1 MKILLIASV
10 SAIVLLITNAL
21 FITRFATP
29 SLTAVSTLL
38 WAAWPTAVAYQH
50 VFLKQTEQQQKSKA
64 KLLLFYFLEE

>member
-29 SLTAVSTLL
+29 PLTAVSTLL
-38 WAAWPTAVAYQH
+38 GAAWPTAVAYQH
-50 VFLKQTEQQQKSKA
+50 MFLKQTEQQNLKQS
-64 KLLLFYFLEE
+64 FCSSIFWRSR